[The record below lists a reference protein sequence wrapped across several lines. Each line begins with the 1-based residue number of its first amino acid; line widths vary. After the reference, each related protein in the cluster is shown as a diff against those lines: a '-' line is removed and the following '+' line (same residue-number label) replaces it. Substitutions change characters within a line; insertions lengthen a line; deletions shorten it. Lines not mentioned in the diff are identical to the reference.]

1 MSSVKLLNPK
11 EEADLL
17 IKSFTDKGYR
27 TGSAIRF
34 SIQVAEGRI
43 IGKLN
48 KAKQKHWIEIK
59 NELEKLLP

>member
-17 IKSFTDKGYR
+17 IKSFIDKGYK